1 MSDSNIQ
8 LQTTILFG
16 VLALIFL
23 TACTNSD
30 LSAEGQY
37 PFETPT
43 LGAESRDR
51 FERDK
56 REYVYIEDIKPGG
69 GAIAAHGRRLTADV
83 TVTYAAGGIIYEGP
97 IIIYQGFPF
106 YAPQHPHLLSSG
118 QEGIALGLNG
128 MAVGG
133 RRRFKV
139 ERALVCSTYRDA
151 GPNAKCNLI
160 SRVNLQK
167 EPIVVE
173 ATLTESCIPRML
185 KMWRFQRTHLINR
198 ELCRSS
204 TNGPRYEPDAP
215 LWHFY

>member
-1 MSDSNIQ
+1 M
-8 LQTTILFG
+8 L
-16 VLALIFL
+16 L
-23 TACTNSD
+23 TRCTNDD

-37 PFETPT
+37 PFETPK
-43 LGAESRDR
+43 LGADSRDH

-56 REYVYIEDIKPGG
+56 REHIYIENIELGSG
-69 GAIAAHGRRLTADV
+69 VIAAHGRRITAHL
-83 TVTYAAGGIIYEGP
+83 TVTYAAGGAVYEGP

-106 YAPQHPHLLSSG
+106 YTPQHPHLLSSG

-151 GPNAKCNLI
+151 SPNAQCKLI
-160 SRVNLQK
+160 NRVDIRK
-167 EPIVVE
+167 EPIIVE

-185 KMWRFQRTHLINR
+185 KMWRVQRTHLINR

-204 TNGPRYEPDAP
+204 LNGPLYEADAP